1 MIWRIVQLLGLRIA
15 PKLKLILMN
24 KKENSS
30 TFMTAESFTSG
41 DRFLFIPR
49 QYPPRPLV
57 VFLFLFMVT
66 LARRSSALVWTQTLR
81 PAAVAAATEAS
92 SFLMIVPFVLKKS
105 EDWWGIVQCFR
116 TVTCRRGN
124 LAYLRIYPM
133 GDTVVYQSKKK
144 LSCNWSSTYGM
155 YPIVT
160 VDSFIF
166 IVHNCEDWMQSQIC
180 SRM

>member
-1 MIWRIVQLLGLRIA
+1 
-15 PKLKLILMN
+15 MN

-41 DRFLFIPR
+41 DRLLFITR

-105 EDWWGIVQCFR
+105 ED
-116 TVTCRRGN
+116 
-124 LAYLRIYPM
+124 
-133 GDTVVYQSKKK
+133 
-144 LSCNWSSTYGM
+144 
-155 YPIVT
+155 
-160 VDSFIF
+160 
-166 IVHNCEDWMQSQIC
+166 
-180 SRM
+180 